1 MTKLIGQRFGL
12 VVVVPLLW
20 AGCSGA
26 AAQPKPPDRASQAPL
41 IIEEVLRYQVH
52 QFASKGGEAEAF
64 CVAVREDTVL
74 VDPSPAMMARL
85 NSKQLQPQSKCTATK
100 TLIAGPIEWSRD
112 DEVRVRGGYLRATEG
127 ETRLAYR
134 VGRESGRWEPLG
146 PIISWD
152 PL

>member
-134 VGRESGRWEPLG
+134 VVRESGRWECLG

>member
-1 MTKLIGQRFGL
+1 MTKLIGQYFGW
-12 VVVVPLLW
+12 VGAVALLW

-41 IIEEVLRYQVH
+41 IIEEVLRYEVQ

-64 CVAVREDTVL
+64 CVAVRESTVS
-74 VDPSPAMMARL
+74 VDPSPAIMRRL
-85 NSKQLQPQSKCTATK
+85 NSTQLQPQSKCTATK
-100 TLIAGPIEWSRD
+100 TLIAGPIEWLRD

-134 VGRESGRWEPLG
+134 VVREGGRWECLG